1 MYNSRHNYVS
11 RVDCRYGYGFVST
24 YTIITANNGNPASG
38 SAIAYGSDA
47 FTNFSQVTGDPNTLG
62 TVGSDGDKVFD
73 TVSRIL
79 YIYNG
84 TWVPLAF
91 VVS

>member
-1 MYNSRHNYVS
+1 MDSSYGD
-11 RVDCRYGYGFVST
+11 VDVST
-24 YTIITANNGNPASG
+24 FTIITENNGNPASG
-38 SAIAYGSDA
+38 SAIAYGTDA
-47 FTNFSQVTGDPNTLG
+47 FTNFSQIAGDPNTLG
-62 TVGSDGDKVFD
+62 IVGNTGDKVFD

-84 TWVPLAF
+84 TWTAIAF